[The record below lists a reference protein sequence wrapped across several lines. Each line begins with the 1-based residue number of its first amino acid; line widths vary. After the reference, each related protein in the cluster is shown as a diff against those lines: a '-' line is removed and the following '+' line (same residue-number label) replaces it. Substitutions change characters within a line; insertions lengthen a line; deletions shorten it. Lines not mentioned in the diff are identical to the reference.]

1 MRSFFGGVQYL
12 SICGAR
18 TRSGAP
24 CQNARMLNGRCHMHG
39 GKSLGG
45 ADSPCYK
52 HGKYSKYN
60 LERLIARALAQP
72 PVDLSEI
79 LRSEDISA
87 LFANLEIPDLTA
99 LCDNVP
105 LLETLEPDA

>member
-1 MRSFFGGVQYL
+1 MRSYFGDGVQL

-18 TRSGAP
+18 TRSGGL

-39 GKSLGG
+39 GKSLAG
-45 ADSPCYK
+45 ADSPRYK
-52 HGKYSKYN
+52 HGRYSKYN

-79 LRSEDISA
+79 FGNKDIST
-87 LFANLEIPDLTA
+87 LFANLEMPDLAA
-99 LCDNVP
+99 LCESAR
-105 LLETLEPDA
+105 LLEIGDL